1 MLKAIK
7 SLPEDKQR
15 NGRAYLL
22 KSLNSWN
29 YENTA
34 SQSNMLKELDDSTVS
49 KDCIFD
55 ELPSSALEWSVDN
68 QKYIYQMTPQEYNEY
83 INDYLTVIEN
93 SRDIYSDGSIDSYI
107 FAKDEAKD
115 FMSNYKKTVLKEE
128 YLDMAVPKTK

>member
-1 MLKAIK
+1 
-7 SLPEDKQR
+7 
-15 NGRAYLL
+15 
-22 KSLNSWN
+22 
-29 YENTA
+29 
-34 SQSNMLKELDDSTVS
+34 
-49 KDCIFD
+49 
-55 ELPSSALEWSVDN
+55 
-68 QKYIYQMTPQEYNEY
+68 MTPQEYNEY